1 MVPGLLVVLDDT
13 ANPRV
18 QAHAA
23 AALVNFSD
31 DCPKNILSQYLDNI
45 LVKLEGV
52 LASKL
57 REVKTSLAI
66 FNNRESKLNF
76 GIGLQAYIGIK
87 RFVKCH
93 CGICLDAGK

>member
-1 MVPGLLVVLDDT
+1 MIPGLLVVLDDT

-31 DCPKNILSQYLDNI
+31 DCPKNILASYLDDI
-45 LVKLEGV
+45 LAKLEAV

-57 REVKTSLAI
+57 REVGSLLYSTLYLWQI
-66 FNNRESKLNF
+66 NIL
-76 GIGLQAYIGIK
+76 
-87 RFVKCH
+87 
-93 CGICLDAGK
+93 